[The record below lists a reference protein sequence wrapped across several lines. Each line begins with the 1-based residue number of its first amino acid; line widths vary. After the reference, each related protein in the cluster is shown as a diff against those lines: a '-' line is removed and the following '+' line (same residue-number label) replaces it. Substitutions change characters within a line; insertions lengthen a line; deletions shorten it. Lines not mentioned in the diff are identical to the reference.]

1 MEFYNGE
8 DGLKIMT
15 LITEG
20 HSVDEAIAIVNP
32 RTVEIDVPQE
42 VEDFCAALDKDECPE
57 CGKKVDDPDAFA
69 GLCSQECYWD
79 VFEDTTP
86 VPAHEDL

>member
-1 MEFYNGE
+1 MEFYTAE
-8 DGLKIMT
+8 DGIRMMQ

-32 RTVEIDVPQE
+32 TPIEIVVSQE
-42 VEDFCAALDKDECPE
+42 VEDFCAALDSDTCPE
-57 CGKKVDDPDAFA
+57 CGAHVEDPDAFA
-69 GLCSQECYWD
+69 GLCSQECYWT

-86 VPAHEDL
+86 HGGF

>member
-1 MEFYNGE
+1 MEFYNGK
-8 DGLKIMT
+8 DGLEIMR

-32 RTVEIDVPQE
+32 QTFEIEVSEE
-42 VEDFCAALDKDECPE
+42 VEDFCAALDSNTCPE
-57 CGKKVDDPDAFA
+57 CGARVDDPDAFA
-69 GLCSQECYWD
+69 GLCSQECYWN

-86 VPAHEDL
+86 YGGF

>member
-8 DGLKIMT
+8 DGLKIMA

-32 RTVEIDVPQE
+32 TTFEIEVSEE
-42 VEDFCAALDKDECPE
+42 VEDFCAALDSNHCPE
-57 CGKKVDDPDAFA
+57 CGAHVGDPGAYA
-69 GLCSQECYWD
+69 GLCSQHCYWN

>member
-1 MEFYNGE
+1 MKFYDGK
-8 DGLKIMT
+8 DGLEIMR

-20 HSVDEAIAIVNP
+20 HSVDDAIAIVNP

-69 GLCSQECYWD
+69 GLCSQECYWN